1 MVNKL
6 IEHLLN
12 KHILYPNQI
21 TKASD
26 AAQLTK
32 YSRMQNT
39 WDEINQAICDSASR
53 GLNFCYYVIK
63 QHDNLKDIQKYLTDF
78 GYTVNVDNN
87 YHCYYLNDTPM
98 TRIIIIW
105 EV

>member
-1 MVNKL
+1 MNNKL
-6 IEHLLN
+6 VEYYLN
-12 KHILYPNQI
+12 EHILYPNQV

-26 AAQLTK
+26 AIQLTK

-39 WDEINQAICDSASR
+39 WDEINQTICDSASH

-63 QHDNLKDIQKYLTDF
+63 QHDNLKDIQEYLTSL
-78 GYTVNVDNN
+78 GYIINIDNN
-87 YHCYYLNDTPM
+87 YHCYYLDDTPM
-98 TRIIIIW
+98 TRICITW